1 MTPKSVA
8 EIERLRRGNRRLRWP
23 ALRKLRPD
31 DFTRRMGRDRS
42 VQWSGQADLTLTI
55 AATSKFERDG
65 NSTRRTFALR
75 FPKGGRGA
83 LVVED
88 SPEHVEVRGRL
99 TADGGLESLSIDH
112 PRGEPTMHERVLAA
126 LADRAL
132 GRKALAEAAGTNQT
146 GSKFRETLD
155 ELRESRS
162 VLRNDDGLYAA
173 V

>member
-1 MTPKSVA
+1 
-8 EIERLRRGNRRLRWP
+8 
-23 ALRKLRPD
+23 
-31 DFTRRMGRDRS
+31 
-42 VQWSGQADLTLTI
+42 
-55 AATSKFERDG
+55 
-65 NSTRRTFALR
+65 
-75 FPKGGRGA
+75 
-83 LVVED
+83 
-88 SPEHVEVRGRL
+88 
-99 TADGGLESLSIDH
+99 
-112 PRGEPTMHERVLAA
+112 MHERVLAA